1 MTQLLTRFR
10 AYDKLLFVEKLL
22 SPTAEELFIL
32 PNISCIRKTQ
42 VISGGGG
49 AQPCTLP
56 LDQPLKTVVK
66 KLKTASVKRT
76 SIVSESNG
84 PPKPAVSG

>member
-1 MTQLLTRFR
+1 M
-10 AYDKLLFVEKLL
+10 
-22 SPTAEELFIL
+22 
-32 PNISCIRKTQ
+32 
-42 VISGGGG
+42 GGGG
-49 AQPCTLP
+49 EVHNPCTLP